1 MDNKHWE
8 PPKFALISG
17 RPVRHITD
25 PDTGHG
31 LWQKYEFA
39 TGEFVEDTWFVQS
52 IIMFG
57 VDPTDDEFNFSADIH
72 LVPKGEFDEAVRDLE
87 YRRIEY
93 QNRPK
98 KK

>member
-1 MDNKHWE
+1 MDDKHWE

-39 TGEFVEDTWFVQS
+39 TGEFVEDVEFVQS

-57 VDPTDDEFNFSADIH
+57 VDPTDDEFNFSADIC
-72 LVPKGEFDEAVRDLE
+72 LVTKAKFDEQVRYFED
-87 YRRIEY
+87 RRITY
-93 QNRPK
+93 QNRPRRK
-98 KK
+98 